1 MGLMKT
7 YGYHL
12 ILHIVG
18 LVFFITAGVLAIQH
32 ALLFCSIICGLLLV
46 GICYHLY
53 RIQMRQTE
61 TMGRLVECMKQN
73 DLGQRVCAPFADP
86 QMQKLADDLS
96 LALKNLR
103 TRILD
108 EEVKHQYYEMLLNK
122 VDTAVLVADRD
133 NRIEWMNKAARELW
147 GHCAFLPEE
156 ISTAVRENRQVAHL
170 QKGDATFDLSL
181 SVTHIQLQGRTCR
194 LISLKNI
201 HGALE
206 YKEMEAWQKLI
217 RVLTHEIM
225 NSITPII
232 SLADTLNERSQE
244 HPDDARTRTYVQ
256 QGLQVIYRRGKGLLE
271 FVENYRK
278 LTRISAPVKVE
289 IPLEQFFTDLQR
301 LYPEPEFHFEYP
313 SSRLKWLADRTQ
325 MEQVFI
331 NLLKNAREA
340 CAHRTHPDIR
350 VRVEAHA
357 QELVFEIHDNGEG
370 MLPEVTERIFV
381 PFFTTKSNGS
391 GIGLTLCKQI
401 VSLHGGQ
408 ISVQS
413 TAGKGS
419 CFRLSFPAV

>member
-1 MGLMKT
+1 MEQLRERSRARMEEYLQHHT
-7 YGYHL
+7 
-12 ILHIVG
+12 
-18 LVFFITAGVLAIQH
+18 VLESELEECIWD
-32 ALLFCSIICGLLLV
+32 
-46 GICYHLY
+46 YY
-53 RIQMRQTE
+53 RQTAPSLQEFYSRYTPEWEVFYEHE
-61 TMGRLVECMKQN
+61 TLPPT
-73 DLGQRVCAPFADP
+73 DFLIFLQR
-86 QMQKLADDLS
+86 M
-96 LALKNLR
+96 
-103 TRILD
+103 
-108 EEVKHQYYEMLLNK
+108 E
-122 VDTAVLVADRD
+122 TAFR
-133 NRIEWMNKAARELW
+133 K
-147 GHCAFLPEE
+147 
-156 ISTAVRENRQVAHL
+156 
-170 QKGDATFDLSL
+170 
-181 SVTHIQLQGRTCR
+181 LQGRTCR

-244 HPDDARTRTYVQ
+244 HPNDARTHTYIQ

-278 LTRISAPVKVE
+278 LTRISAPMKTE
-289 IPLEQFFTDLQR
+289 IPLEQFLSDLQR
-301 LYPEPEFHFEYP
+301 LYPELEVQYKCP
-313 SSRLKWLADRTQ
+313 SSQLTWYADRTQ

-340 CAHRTHPDIR
+340 CAHRSHPDIR
-350 VRVEAHA
+350 IQVEPHA
-357 QELVFEIHDNGEG
+357 QELIFEISDNGEG

-381 PFFTTKSNGS
+381 PFFTTKNNGS

-401 VSLHGGQ
+401 ISLHGGQ

>member
-1 MGLMKT
+1 
-7 YGYHL
+7 
-12 ILHIVG
+12 
-18 LVFFITAGVLAIQH
+18 
-32 ALLFCSIICGLLLV
+32 
-46 GICYHLY
+46 
-53 RIQMRQTE
+53 
-61 TMGRLVECMKQN
+61 MKQN

-86 QMQKLADDLS
+86 QMQKLAEDLS
-96 LALKNLR
+96 QALKNLR
-103 TRILD
+103 TRIVD

-122 VDTAVLVADRD
+122 VDTAVLVTDRS
-133 NRIEWMNKAARELW
+133 NRMEWMNKAARELL
-147 GHCAFLPEE
+147 GHCAHLPEE
-156 ISTAVRENRQVAHL
+156 IGTAIQENQQVAHL
-170 QKGDATFDLSL
+170 QKGNATFDLSL

-244 HPDDARTRTYVQ
+244 HPDDARTHTYIQ

-278 LTRISAPVKVE
+278 LTRISAPMKTE
-289 IPLEQFFTDLQR
+289 IPLEQFLSDLQR
-301 LYPEPEFHFEYP
+301 LYPELEVQYKCP
-313 SSRLKWLADRTQ
+313 SSQLTWYADRTQ

-340 CAHRTHPDIR
+340 CAHRSHPDIR
-350 VRVEAHA
+350 IQVETHT
-357 QELVFEIHDNGEG
+357 QELIFEISDNGEG

-381 PFFTTKSNGS
+381 PFFTTKNNGS

-401 VSLHGGQ
+401 ISLHGGQ

-419 CFRLSFPAV
+419 CFRLSFPVV

>member
-18 LVFFITAGVLAIQH
+18 LVLCIIAGVLAIQH

-156 ISTAVRENRQVAHL
+156 ISTAVQENRQVAHL
-170 QKGDATFDLSL
+170 QKGNATFDLSL

-278 LTRISAPVKVE
+278 LTRISAPVKAE
-289 IPLEQFFTDLQR
+289 ISVKEFFNDLQR
-301 LYPEPEFHFEYP
+301 LYPDPEFHFEYP
-313 SSRLKWLADRTQ
+313 SSPLKWLADRTQ

-340 CAHRTHPDIR
+340 CTHRTHPDIR

-357 QELVFEIHDNGEG
+357 QELVFEIRDNGEG

>member
-12 ILHIVG
+12 ILHIAG
-18 LVFFITAGVLAIQH
+18 LVLCITAGVLAIQH

-73 DLGQRVCAPFADP
+73 DLGQRICAPFADP

-103 TRILD
+103 TRIVD

-147 GHCAFLPEE
+147 GHCALLPEE
-156 ISTAVRENRQVAHL
+156 VSTAIQENRQVAHL
-170 QKGDATFDLSL
+170 QKGNATFDLSL

-278 LTRISAPVKVE
+278 LTRISAPVKAE
-289 IPLEQFFTDLQR
+289 ISVKEFFNDLQR
-301 LYPEPEFHFEYP
+301 LYPDPEFHFEYP
-313 SSRLKWLADRTQ
+313 SSPLKWLADRTQ

-357 QELVFEIHDNGEG
+357 QELVFEIRDNGEG